1 MLLDDLQKGY
11 YNPLKA
17 VKPLSIE
24 GSCQLSQCVLRELFK
39 MGFNLF
45 CEPLVSN
52 ESVASFRF
60 YKHKN
65 YTNMI

>member
-11 YNPLKA
+11 YNPLK
-17 VKPLSIE
+17 
-24 GSCQLSQCVLRELFK
+24 SCQAIINRRLVSIISELRQELFK
-39 MGFNLF
+39 RGFNLF
-45 CEPLVSN
+45 CEPLVSD